1 MELMDDAT
9 REGAI
14 RERLADVTGPDP
26 DAAERALVAKLIR
39 SFLTRTPA
47 AVDRLGELLRGGDP
61 GEVRDHAHSL
71 KGSAANLGAATLA
84 GVFEQVEEAAR
95 DGVVADPDITLGRAA
110 AELAPALSILERL
123 AGEYEQ
129 PG

>member
-1 MELMDDAT
+1 MEPMDDST
-9 REGAI
+9 REGEI

-39 SFLTRTPA
+39 SFLARTPA

-95 DGVVADPDITLGRAA
+95 DGVVADPDVTLGRAA
-110 AELAPALSILERL
+110 AELAPTLSILERL
-123 AGEYEQ
+123 ADEYER
-129 PG
+129 PV